1 MSNFYRGLKDELDAE
16 YTRQL
21 KSLQSFLDQ
30 KTLELNED
38 FHKRY
43 KALQAACSHENET
56 KEVEFDYH
64 HREYSE
70 VFHCA
75 DCGKY
80 LRTV

>member
-21 KSLQSFLDQ
+21 KSLQEFHDQ
-30 KTLELNED
+30 KTGELNQD
-38 FHKRY
+38 FRQRY
-43 KALQAACSHENET
+43 AALQAACPHKNER
-56 KEVEFDYH
+56 EDSSFNYH
-64 HREYSE
+64 KREECSE
-70 VFHCA
+70 IFCE